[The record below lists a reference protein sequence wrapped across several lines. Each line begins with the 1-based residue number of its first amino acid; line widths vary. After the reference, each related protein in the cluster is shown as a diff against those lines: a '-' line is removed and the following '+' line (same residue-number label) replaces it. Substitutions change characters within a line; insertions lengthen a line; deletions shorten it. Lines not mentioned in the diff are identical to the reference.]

1 MRLRFGIFVGVLLLL
16 SSFAANAQE
25 AGRDSLIRLVYAD
38 QAQQVFEYGLN
49 YRRVWGN
56 AEFLHNNAHLYCDSA
71 SWNID
76 WKCID
81 AYGNVR
87 IVQDNTMLKS
97 EQLRYDIEENMAHF
111 NGGVVELID
120 KDGHV
125 LRTMQ
130 LDYNTKDSV
139 GFFHRGGSM
148 KDSEGNVIESRD
160 GTYTTNDNT
169 FVFEHDVEM
178 YMDSIRILTT
188 KLIYN
193 TDSQVARFGE
203 ATNMWKDDG
212 FLYADDGWYDRNGKE
227 VHFSNRV
234 YMNDPSYE
242 AWSDDVN
249 YDQKSGE
256 INMYR
261 NSQILDTTHKA
272 YYTAN
277 HIRYERDT
285 VDGVVTMTE
294 EPAIIFCGENENK
307 VVDTLYFGAD
317 TLVTFALRKNDIPA
331 EEIAASKQ
339 RYEDI
344 TYDTLKKKREE
355 LAAERE
361 KKKTEKM
368 RDAGKLPPTVPPK
381 GKMAKRDSTVAP
393 VPDSLLAMP
402 GSSMLAAADS
412 VRTAIDSVGTVQDSS
427 SAVIDTTHIR
437 MLYAYHNV
445 KAYRSDIQARCDTVI
460 FSSLDSIARMYG
472 TPIMWNEVKNQLTAE
487 TMNILIRNGGLDRS
501 SMVTDSWII
510 SQEDSVHFN
519 QIKSTEMMGY
529 FHDNQLYRFDALGG
543 VNALFY
549 LDEKGSLTTVNL
561 KEAKSMTALV
571 KDGNAQR
578 ILYMETVKSDAY
590 PILELEAE
598 KHRLKDFVWR
608 GEERPV
614 SSAEITHIRPNISQ
628 REKYARVAAPMYDE
642 TNLYFDNY
650 MKGVLDSIEAQRLA
664 RLERKRVSDS
674 LKEARRRMEIFE
686 DSLANQVPVKDTTV
700 ASDTLKIEKI
710 KTDTESSEKL
720 SPREKRKIERAQKRA
735 LRKEERQARRQARQ
749 KARKERREARRAA
762 KEKRLSAN

>member
-1 MRLRFGIFVGVLLLL
+1 MRLRAGIFVGVLFLF

-25 AGRDSLIRLVYAD
+25 AGRDSLVRLVYAD
-38 QAQQVFEYGLN
+38 QAQQVVEYGLN
-49 YRRVWGN
+49 YRKVWGN

-81 AYGNVR
+81 AFGNVR
-87 IVQDNTMLKS
+87 IVQDDTMLKS

-139 GFFHRGGSM
+139 GFFHHGGAM
-148 KDSEGNVIESRD
+148 KDSEGNVIESFD
-160 GTYTTNDNT
+160 GTYTTKDNT
-169 FVFEHDVEM
+169 FVFENDVEM

-188 KLIYN
+188 RLIYN
-193 TDSQVARFGE
+193 TDSQIARFGE

-212 FLYADDGWYDRNGKE
+212 YLYADDGWYDRNGRE
-227 VHFSNRV
+227 IHFSNRV
-234 YMNDPSYE
+234 YMNDPLYE

-261 NSQILDTTHKA
+261 NSQILDTTRKA
-272 YYTAN
+272 YYTAD

-294 EPAIIFCGENENK
+294 RPAIIFCGENENK

-317 TLVTFALRKNDIPA
+317 TLVTFALRKNEISE
-331 EEIAASKQ
+331 EEIQSSKQ

-344 TYDTLKKKREE
+344 TFDTLKKKRED

-368 RDAGKLPPTVPPK
+368 RDAGKLPPEIPPK
-381 GKMAKRDSTVAP
+381 GKMARRDSTAVPA
-393 VPDSLLAMP
+393 PDSLPAMSDSSALAAMP
-402 GSSMLAAADS
+402 DS
-412 VRTAIDSVGTVQDSS
+412 VSTI
-427 SAVIDTTHIR
+427 IDTTHIR
-437 MLYAYHNV
+437 MLHAYHNV
-445 KAYRSDIQARCDTVI
+445 KAYRSDIQACCDTVI
-460 FSSLDSIARMYG
+460 FSALDSIARMYG

-487 TMNILIRNGGLDRS
+487 SMNILIRNGALDRS
-501 SMVTDSWII
+501 SMVTDAWII

-529 FHDNQLYRFDALGG
+529 FHDNKLYRYDALGG

-549 LDEKGSLTTVNL
+549 LDEKGTLTTVNL
-561 KEAKSMTALV
+561 KESKSMTALV
-571 KDGNAQR
+571 KNGNAQR

-590 PILELEAE
+590 PILELEVE

-608 GEERPV
+608 GEERPT
-614 SSAEITHIRPNISQ
+614 SPGEITHIRPNVSQ
-628 REKYARVAAPMYDE
+628 REKYSKVTAPFYDH
-642 TNLYFDNY
+642 TNRYFDNY
-650 MKGVLDSIEAQRLA
+650 MKGVLDSIEAQRLR

-674 LKEARRRMEIFE
+674 IREARRRVHLFE
-686 DSLANQVPVKDTTV
+686 DDSLANAKASAKDTI
-700 ASDTLKIEKI
+700 AAPDTLKIEKA
-710 KTDTESSEKL
+710 KVTESFEKL
-720 SPREKRKIERAQKRA
+720 SAREKRKIERARKKA
-735 LRKEERQARRQARQ
+735 LRKEQRQARRQARL
-749 KARKERREARRAA
+749 KARKERREARKAA
-762 KEKRLSAN
+762 KEKEVD